1 MPTKTI
7 RIVVDTEVPAI
18 HLLNYQDYEVVET
31 KQEGTFCMIKKIV
44 EEKHPPLKD

>member
-7 RIVVDTEVPAI
+7 RIVVDTEVPTI

-44 EEKHPPLKD
+44 EDEKTL